1 MKSSGPTPVM
11 LRAAMMGERNLSRTH
26 TQAASVSFRITVTGT
41 PHTHTRSHTTNQAQT
56 QKIQLLKN
64 YKTSM
69 LTAIKAYKSGNGTE
83 KIKQMNLV

>member
-1 MKSSGPTPVM
+1 MREEHICYQGILTRTCHKKLWSDTCDAQSSHDGGGKP
-11 LRAAMMGERNLSRTH
+11 
-26 TQAASVSFRITVTGT
+26 Q
-41 PHTHTRSHTTNQAQT
+41 PHTHTRNHTTNQAQT

-69 LTAIKAYKSGNGTE
+69 LTAIKAQKSGNGTE